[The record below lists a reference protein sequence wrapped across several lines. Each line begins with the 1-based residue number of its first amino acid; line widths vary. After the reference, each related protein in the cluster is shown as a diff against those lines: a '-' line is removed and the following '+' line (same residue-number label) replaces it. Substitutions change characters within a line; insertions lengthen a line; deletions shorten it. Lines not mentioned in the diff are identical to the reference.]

1 MEPSLSAHTLLP
13 DLPNDEPW
21 LELKFHLQEL
31 DGDSSA
37 VLRRLLELKPLLNV
51 PAEAR
56 RLHDAL
62 FDIYGAV
69 HHHAKDH
76 ARRAMELAG
85 GLLLRSP
92 DSIPEWEPGKDGA
105 ADFAIPPEVS
115 ACTSLDE
122 ARARLS
128 LHVEELTSAVDKA
141 SQAVLRAAGRRG
153 SRQEVLEAVRD
164 ESSTIYQSLH
174 DVALPHAQGG
184 YCWSEQYWRLA
195 DPEGAS
201 AYDKRAA
208 EIDAEMA
215 ALEDSG

>member
-1 MEPSLSAHTLLP
+1 LLP

-31 DGDSSA
+31 YGDSSD
-37 VLRRLLELKPLLNV
+37 VLRRLLELKPLLDV
-51 PAEAR
+51 SAKAR
-56 RLHDAL
+56 HLREAL

-85 GLLLRSP
+85 DLLIRSP
-92 DSIPEWEPGKDGA
+92 DSIPEWEPGKGGA

-122 ARARLS
+122 ARAKLTF
-128 LHVEELTSAVDKA
+128 HVEELISAVDTTLK
-141 SQAVLRAAGRRG
+141 AVLRAAGRRG
-153 SRQEVLEAVRD
+153 SRHEVLEAVRD
-164 ESSTIYQSLH
+164 EATTVYQSLH
-174 DVALPHAQGG
+174 DAALPHARGA
-184 YCWSEQYWRLA
+184 YCWSEQHWRLA

-208 EIDAEMA
+208 EIDAELA
-215 ALEDSG
+215 ALEGE